1 MHFHVANWPE
11 AIFLIET
18 GEVETDGQMLTHE
31 TYSFHDMHGRSFR
44 VQHAVMSLVFAVAL
58 LAQAGCS
65 RVKGL
70 LERNKVLTPVEVF
83 QKVSPSVFVV
93 EALTEDGKPLM
104 LGSGVALA
112 QDFLITNCHV
122 VQNGSSL
129 RVRRG
134 EQNWTA
140 RLIEA
145 MPEHDLCGIRP
156 NGLTMQPVQITSS
169 PELATGEHVYAV
181 GSPEG
186 LELTFSEGLISA
198 LRDNGGAHVIQ
209 TTAPISPGSSGGG
222 LFDTHGKLIGITTFY
237 LKEGQGLNFAL
248 PSEWVKATVEK
259 VPATPGKPS
268 PPQSDA
274 ELESAAWLQIG
285 LEALK
290 NEDYELA
297 SQSLIKCRNLK
308 HSNAARAYLE
318 LGIIAERASQNP
330 SKAYE
335 AWFHKYS
342 WSPEE
347 ALAQALQEFKNAIEL
362 EPDYPEAW
370 IELSRCHLLRKEYDQ
385 TISAAKE
392 ATRLAPNGW
401 EGWFELGCGLFQ
413 TESYDAAIEA
423 FQHAEKVAP
432 DSERAKTFMALGI
445 IYDKKGDREHV
456 LKVYQELQ
464 RLNSVAAKNFF
475 EAYVL
480 PEPKTV
486 PQGTSPK

>member
-1 MHFHVANWPE
+1 MP
-11 AIFLIET
+11 
-18 GEVETDGQMLTHE
+18 
-31 TYSFHDMHGRSFR
+31 R
-44 VQHAVMSLVFAVAL
+44 VVVYLVFGLAL
-58 LAQAGCS
+58 LMQAGCS
-65 RVKGL
+65 RVRGL
-70 LERNKVLTPVEVF
+70 FERDKVLTPVEVF

-112 QDFLITNCHV
+112 QDILITNCHV

-156 NGLTMQPVQITSS
+156 NGLNLQPVQITFS

-237 LKEGQGLNFAL
+237 LKEGQSLNFAL
-248 PSEWVKATVEK
+248 PSEWVKAMVEK
-259 VPATPGKPS
+259 GSAAPGKP
-268 PPQSDA
+268 PTRQSDA

-285 LEALK
+285 LEAAK

-308 HSNAARAYLE
+308 QPTAARAYFE
-318 LGIIAERASQNP
+318 LGKIAERASLNP
-330 SKAYE
+330 SKAYD

-342 WSPEE
+342 WSPDE
-347 ALAQALQEFKNAIEL
+347 AMVQALQAFENAIEL
-362 EPDYPEAW
+362 KPDYAEAW
-370 IELSRCHLLRKEYDQ
+370 LELSRCHDLRKEYDQ
-385 TISAAKE
+385 AVSAAKE

-401 EGWFELGCGLFQ
+401 EGWFNLGCGLFQ
-413 TESYDAAIEA
+413 TESYDEAIEA
-423 FQHAEKVAP
+423 LQHADRVAP
-432 DSERAKTFMALGI
+432 EPEHTKVLVVLGWT
-445 IYDKKGDREHV
+445 YAKKGDREHV

-464 RLNSVAAKNFF
+464 AVNSVAAKYFF
-475 EAYVL
+475 QEYVL
-480 PEPKTV
+480 PQQHTV
-486 PQGTSPK
+486 QPGKSSK

>member
-1 MHFHVANWPE
+1 M
-11 AIFLIET
+11 
-18 GEVETDGQMLTHE
+18 
-31 TYSFHDMHGRSFR
+31 
-44 VQHAVMSLVFAVAL
+44 
-58 LAQAGCS
+58 QAGCS
-65 RVKGL
+65 RVRGL
-70 LERNKVLTPVEVF
+70 FERNKVLTPVEVF

-112 QDFLITNCHV
+112 QDILITNCHV

-156 NGLTMQPVQITSS
+156 NGLTLQPVQMASAS
-169 PELATGEHVYAV
+169 GLATGEHVYAV

-198 LRDNGGAHVIQ
+198 LRDSGGAHVIQ

-237 LKEGQGLNFAL
+237 LNEGQSLNFAL
-248 PSEWVKATVEK
+248 PSEWVKAALDGVTAASARKNDV
-259 VPATPGKPS
+259 
-268 PPQSDA
+268 
-274 ELESAAWLQIG
+274 ELESTAWLQNG

-290 NEDYELA
+290 NEDYNVA
-297 SQSLIKCRNLK
+297 VHSLKKSADLRQGD
-308 HSNAARAYLE
+308 SFRSWAE
-318 LGIIAERASQNP
+318 LGKIWNKAWTYWDASRKYNDWLCSEVQCPLGFGDQPAMRKAQDQAIAAFES
-330 SKAYE
+330 
-335 AWFHKYS
+335 
-342 WSPEE
+342 
-347 ALAQALQEFKNAIEL
+347 AIEL
-362 EPDYPEAW
+362 KPDYAEAW
-370 IELSRCHLLRKEYDQ
+370 VDLSECHANRKEYDQ
-385 TISAAKE
+385 AISAAKE

-401 EGWFELGCGLFQ
+401 EGWFELGGGLFQ
-413 TESYDAAIEA
+413 TESYDEAIVA

-432 DSERAKTFMALGI
+432 DSERAKALMALGMM
-445 IYDKKGDREHV
+445 YDKKGDREHV

-464 RLNSVAAKNFF
+464 HLNSVAAKNFF
-475 EAYVL
+475 QAYVL
-480 PEPKTV
+480 PEPHNV
-486 PQGTSPK
+486 SPSAPVQGEKNMGNARPPRQFKNKK